1 MLNNAL
7 LSLVLKGLLRNDFEQ
22 VGVLVDHVVF
32 VLEQVLDVVRHADG
46 ASLVPEVRS
55 SPPRILVTQVQT
67 GLGMR

>member
-1 MLNNAL
+1 VLNNAL